1 MLNFELKEVQWDE
14 RLGFGIEFEFALATL
29 PLGTEDPE
37 PEDGR
42 GIYSI
47 DAPLDYPETVTST
60 LSDIDR
66 ELNVQLHIVNTLK
79 TNGFSA
85 ASQIQLERYRKA
97 WKNGNLDKEPDP
109 SDILWI
115 VKRDDTIQFPT
126 AQVKTY
132 KWYKVEICTPG
143 LMFSPWNV
151 RHIWDVLG
159 VLRSRYRLSCNQ
171 SCGLHIHV
179 GLGKKEFSLDVL
191 KNLMAIIFTFERQ
204 LEQCHPSHRMKNK
217 YSYPLRDH
225 ANINENYEPG
235 KNFSCSDKNWKY
247 NRCLERRRRKLP
259 TIPAPGRSARDSL
272 AAIFNAKSRAEIVKM
287 FKSDEDIRL
296 GYNIQFL
303 DEPYPDPFK
312 QTIEFRQHEATTV
325 PKRIE
330 RWLNICCRL
339 VDVARQTASASDEE
353 KAIFHDFLQEHIG
366 EDVEEFGLVILL
378 VNLGLMQEAEFYS
391 YEMANNPEL
400 RPQRKS
406 MYDSSSIPSNPSNS
420 SHR

>member
-1 MLNFELKEVQWDE
+1 MLNFELKGVQWDE

-29 PLGTEDPE
+29 SLGTEDPE

-42 GIYSI
+42 EIYSI
-47 DAPLDYPETVTST
+47 DAPVDYPETVTST

-79 TNGFSA
+79 TNGFRA
-85 ASQIQLERYRKA
+85 ASQIQLERDRKA
-97 WKNGNLDKEPDP
+97 WENGDLDKGPDP
-109 SDILWI
+109 SDVLWI
-115 VKRDDTIQFPT
+115 VKHDDTIQFPT

-132 KWYKVEICTPG
+132 KWYKVEICTPA

-151 RHIWDVLG
+151 RHIRDVLR
-159 VLRSRYRLSCNQ
+159 VITRRYRLNCNQ

-191 KNLMAIIFTFERQ
+191 KNLMALIFTFERQ
-204 LEQCHPSHRMKNK
+204 LEQCHPSHRIQNK
-217 YSYPLRDH
+217 YSYSLRDH

-235 KNFSCSDKNWKY
+235 KNFSCSDKDWKH
-247 NRCLERRRRKLP
+247 NRMLDRKRRKLP
-259 TIPAPGRSARDSL
+259 TVPAPARSERDSL
-272 AAIFNAKSRAEIVKM
+272 TAIFNAKSRAEIVKM
-287 FKSDEDIRL
+287 FKSDEDTRL

-312 QTIEFRQHEATTV
+312 HTIEFRQHEATTI

-353 KAIFHDFLQEHIG
+353 KEIFYKFLQDHIG

-391 YEMANNPEL
+391 LEMANNPEL

-406 MYDSSSIPSNPSNS
+406 MHGSSSSNPSNP
-420 SHR
+420 